1 MDTTRTLSALLL
13 ATAFAGAA
21 DAATLRPTPA
31 MARTADQERRID
43 VAAEQGRITPH
54 QVHQLQ
60 AAREALARQA
70 REMAGQPHPDV
81 MAQLALSHRLD
92 RLDWAIQSGNT
103 QFLHAHQ
110 LAMRG

>member
-1 MDTTRTLSALLL
+1 MDTARTLSALLL

-21 DAATLRPTPA
+21 EAATLRPTPA
-31 MARTADQERRID
+31 MARATDQARRID
-43 VAAEQGRITPH
+43 VAAEQGRLTPH
-54 QVHQLQ
+54 QAHQLQ

-70 REMAGQPHPDV
+70 RDLAEQPHPDV
-81 MAQLALSHRLD
+81 LAQLALSHRQD